1 MAGIREPGRSELRV
15 AHAEE
20 FPYLHPMS
28 FDPAAIQL
36 PPPGVETRMPPK
48 NRRELSY
55 EEKYQQV
62 RLHLK
67 DGDAGTMSVQMIAQI
82 NGSHAHTARVCTAG

>member
-1 MAGIREPGRSELRV
+1 MP
-15 AHAEE
+15 
-20 FPYLHPMS
+20 
-28 FDPAAIQL
+28 FDSVIIQL

-62 RLHLK
+62 RRHLK
-67 DGDAGTMSVQMIAQI
+67 DGDAGTMSVQMTAQI
-82 NGSHAHTARVCTAG
+82 NGINAHTARACTAD